1 MPLWDFQKG
10 TPPPLMAEFSHDFLQ
25 TSCSPGLALP
35 DFKPFLAVYPLSA
48 LCMYIWGEG
57 ANKEGKHPRGRPSV
71 CRSLISSGWSLREAD
86 KLKTFPS
93 QHSPEGLSVPAPL
106 LLLIILGCCKQ
117 QAALR
122 HLRHLC
128 PWRPVER
135 AHPFQRGSVLLIYG
149 AGAAA
154 GVGPLQKNTR
164 LCKIIKQPEGF
175 LCVCATKGSSERN
188 SFSVWGMKCYFRIWR
203 LRVLLTMEWF
213 VHIFHVIKRAAQ
225 YASLL
230 A

>member
-1 MPLWDFQKG
+1 MRLLKGHLTTSDGRCCLRFPRDCQLPRFVFTWFQPLPSSIFIVSVVHVHLRGERESTQ
-10 TPPPLMAEFSHDFLQ
+10 
-25 TSCSPGLALP
+25 
-35 DFKPFLAVYPLSA
+35 
-48 LCMYIWGEG
+48 GEG
-57 ANKEGKHPRGRPSV
+57 HQFAV
-71 CRSLISSGWSLREAD
+71 ISSGWLIREAD

-106 LLLIILGCCKQ
+106 PLLITLHFCKQ

-122 HLRHLC
+122 CLS
-128 PWRPVER
+128 PWRLVER
-135 AHPFQRGSVLLIYG
+135 AHPFQRGSVLFIYG

-164 LCKIIKQPEGF
+164 RCKIIKQPEGF
-175 LCVCATKGSSERN
+175 LCVCVTKGSSERN